1 MPMIA
6 VGFRLGRAV
15 TGRQVTVLLTES
27 GVLHRSHGAYGQPPE
42 LEPPKLPLRRP
53 RSGQSWR
60 DGEHI
65 LAGPISALREHHG
78 TATDRGYTEV
88 LIAPACVR
96 IDVEEH
102 PPPPTGIPRGR
113 PHPELTHAFV
123 GTAPGTPR
131 TLDAAVDEF
140 RTALGLPIRQGTATR
155 QPRRAPVPLRTDAM
169 LRTLAH
175 GTAITS
181 PERLPVG
188 WSVTP
193 QGVTLRAGRTAESL
207 DRPAVLELQAAL
219 TAWLRLTQ
227 PPAGPSVPGSG
238 RRP

>member
-1 MPMIA
+1 MPVIA

-15 TGRQVTVLLTES
+15 IGRQVTVLLTES
-27 GVLHRSHGAYGQPPE
+27 GVLHRSHGVYGQPPE
-42 LEPPKLPLRRP
+42 LDPPKPPPRP
-53 RSGQSWR
+53 PRPDLAWR
-60 DGEHI
+60 TGEHA
-65 LAGPISALREHHG
+65 LAGPIGALRELHA
-78 TATDRGYTEV
+78 TAVERGYTEV

-96 IDVEEH
+96 IDLEEH
-102 PPPPTGIPRGR
+102 PLPPTGKRRGR
-113 PHPELTHAFV
+113 PHPELTNAFI

-131 TLDAAVDEF
+131 TLDAALDEF
-140 RTALGLPIRQGTATR
+140 RTLLGLPVRPGNGAGQL
-155 QPRRAPVPLRTDAM
+155 RRTPVPPRSDAM
-169 LRTLAH
+169 LRALAH

-227 PPAGPSVPGSG
+227 PPTGPSVRGSG
-238 RRP
+238 LRP

>member
-27 GVLHRSHGAYGQPPE
+27 GVLHRSHGLYGQPSK
-42 LEPPKLPLRRP
+42 LDLPKLPLRHLHP
-53 RSGQSWR
+53 DLSWR
-60 DGEHI
+60 KGEHI
-65 LAGPISALREHHG
+65 LTGPISSLRDHHV
-78 TATDRGYTEV
+78 TATERGYTEV

-96 IDVEEH
+96 LDVEEQ
-102 PPPPTGIPRGR
+102 PLPLKENPRAAR
-113 PHPELTHAFV
+113 RHPELTDAFI
-123 GTAPGTPR
+123 GTAPHTEQS
-131 TLDAAVDEF
+131 LDAAVDDF
-140 RTALGLPIRQGTATR
+140 RTALGLPVRPRNVTWR
-155 QPRRAPVPLRTDAM
+155 PRRSPVPPRIEAM

-181 PERLPVG
+181 PERLAVG

-193 QGVTLRAGRTAESL
+193 RAVTLRVGRTAEAL

-227 PPAGPSVPGSG
+227 PPTS
-238 RRP
+238 